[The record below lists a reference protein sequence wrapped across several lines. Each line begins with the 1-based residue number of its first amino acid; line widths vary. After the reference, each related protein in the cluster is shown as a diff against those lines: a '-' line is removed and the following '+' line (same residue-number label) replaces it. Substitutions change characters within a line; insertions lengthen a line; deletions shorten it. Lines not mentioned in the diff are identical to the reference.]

1 MAETNSL
8 SWDDFGLVKT
18 IADAHSLPAAA
29 ASRLGVNHSTVFRR
43 LKQIE
48 ESLGVALFEKHRTG
62 YTLTPAGEEVAALA
76 AQMDEDIAS
85 ITRRL
90 AGREITPAGELR
102 LTTND
107 TLLVHLMTP
116 LFAGFRDAF
125 PDIRLDI
132 LIGNQA
138 LNLAKRDADVAIRAT
153 DKPPETLIGRRA
165 ARIGWALYGRLA
177 RSRRHA
183 GRYSRSPDAQL
194 VSLGEQMGAAK
205 MVNG

>member
-8 SWDDFGLVKT
+8 SCDDFRLVKT
-18 IADAHSLPAAA
+18 IADAHSLPAA

-177 RSRRHA
+177 KVPATRRA
-183 GRYSRSPDAQL
+183 I
-194 VSLGEQMGAAK
+194 
-205 MVNG
+205 